1 MEKQK
6 QTYEKKKFKIYA
18 ESVQGFWWGRGD
30 TRFMALTKTKLAE
43 RIYEIHEDIGR
54 EQASEIVEAFLEIGK
69 ACLGDG
75 EDLLFSGFG
84 KFAVK
89 QKNARRGRN
98 PQTGKSMILDARRV
112 VVFTPARVLRE
123 RVNGGW

>member
-1 MEKQK
+1 
-6 QTYEKKKFKIYA
+6 
-18 ESVQGFWWGRGD
+18 
-30 TRFMALTKTKLAE
+30 MALTKTKLAE

-54 EQASEIVEAFLEIGK
+54 EQASEIVEAFLKIGK
-69 ACLGDG
+69 ACLCDG
-75 EDLLFSGFG
+75 EDLLLSGFG

-112 VVFTPARVLRE
+112 VVFKPAGMLRE
-123 RVNGGW
+123 RVKGGW